1 MCQNKCQQW
10 LPFDPENVIEPK
22 KGWCLLIH
30 DFDLDKV
37 HALKVYDG
45 SWRLHPMAS
54 KIEDLIK
61 MYGSENY
68 KNAQN
73 KLVPLPQD

>member
-1 MCQNKCQQW
+1 MCQINCQEW
-10 LPFDPENVIEPK
+10 LPFDPENVPEAK

-61 MYGSENY
+61 MYGAENY
-68 KNAQN
+68 KNAQY
-73 KLVPLPQD
+73 KLVPLPQ